1 MATKTINTRIK
12 LKYDTFENWNKS
24 TLTLKEGE
32 IACATI
38 GTADPANKKL
48 PPVMFKVGDGH
59 KTFSQLE
66 WASALA
72 ADVYGWAKAATKPS
86 YLPSEVGADEAGSA
100 AAALTDAK
108 EYTDQKFGAIP
119 AQAEYTL
126 AVGG

>member
-1 MATKTINTRIK
+1 MATKLINTRIK

-24 TLTLKEGE
+24 TLVLKEGE

-48 PPVMFKVGDGH
+48 PPVMFKVGDGN

-72 ADVYGWAKAATKPS
+72 ADVYGWAKQASKPEIGRAS
-86 YLPSEVGADEAGSA
+86 CRERV
-100 AAALTDAK
+100 
-108 EYTDQKFGAIP
+108 
-119 AQAEYTL
+119 
-126 AVGG
+126 